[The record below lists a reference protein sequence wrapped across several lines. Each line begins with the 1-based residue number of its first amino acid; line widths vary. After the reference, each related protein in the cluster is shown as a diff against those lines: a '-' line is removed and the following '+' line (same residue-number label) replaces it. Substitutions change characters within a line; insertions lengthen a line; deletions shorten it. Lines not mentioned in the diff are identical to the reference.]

1 MHPSPHSHTETAS
14 AWVQRWAHLVPAGG
28 SVLDV
33 ACGSGR
39 HLRWFA
45 DLDHPVVGVD
55 RSVEALAS
63 IGLPPERCQI
73 VQADIEGSPWPL
85 TGRLFAAVVVT
96 NYLWRPLLPTL
107 LDSLAEG
114 GVMIYETF
122 ASGHETIGRPSRP
135 DFLLKPGELLKVF
148 EDLRV
153 VAFED
158 GYEDGAGDGVAN
170 GAEVGPNSSGPA
182 LAPARTARSPRFV
195 QRIAA
200 VRQTPWAPG
209 AAAREPARYRLR

>member
-1 MHPSPHSHTETAS
+1 MSPTAPHRR
-14 AWVQRWAHLVPAGG
+14 A
-28 SVLDV
+28 
-33 ACGSGR
+33 
-39 HLRWFA
+39 
-45 DLDHPVVGVD
+45 
-55 RSVEALAS
+55 
-63 IGLPPERCQI
+63 LPPERCQI

-107 LDSLAEG
+107 LDSLAKG

-158 GYEDGAGDGVAN
+158 GFCAYPKPAMIQRLCAVK
-170 GAEVGPNSSGPA
+170 PPFRSSEQ
-182 LAPARTARSPRFV
+182 ARL
-195 QRIAA
+195 
-200 VRQTPWAPG
+200 
-209 AAAREPARYRLR
+209 E